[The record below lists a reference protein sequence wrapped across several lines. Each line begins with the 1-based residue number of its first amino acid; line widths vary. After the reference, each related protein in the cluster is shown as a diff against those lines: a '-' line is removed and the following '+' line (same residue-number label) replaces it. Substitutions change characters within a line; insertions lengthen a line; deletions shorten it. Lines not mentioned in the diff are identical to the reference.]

1 MRAGRSPWAAHLER
15 RIVPLDGGHGV
26 VHGPAYGGLV
36 GVRLQLRPAGFARH
50 QKMLWRGTRR
60 VFGISA
66 LVDLRLELRVGLL
79 EGVGDV
85 LEEDQAQDDVLVL
98 GGVHAAP
105 QRVGHPPQLG
115 PVVRNA
121 AVVAAF
127 CPASAS
133 PRGRHRRSPN
143 GLGIQPDLCVLSVP
157 HDRLAHR
164 RRHVSGA
171 GIRRA

>member
-1 MRAGRSPWAAHLER
+1 MSSAGPGVVLGQHVLER
-15 RIVPLDGGHGV
+15 GVVPLDGGHGI

-36 GVRLQLRPAGFARH
+36 GVRLQLGPAGFARH
-50 QKMLWRGTRR
+50 PEDALGAVLVG

-85 LEEDQAQDDVLVL
+85 FEEDQAQDDVLVL

-105 QRVGHPPQLG
+105 QRVGHPPQFG

-133 PRGRHRRSPN
+133 PGGRHLFYS
-143 GLGIQPDLCVLSVP
+143 VL
-157 HDRLAHR
+157 
-164 RRHVSGA
+164 
-171 GIRRA
+171 